1 LALVGTPHRH
11 PPYTEAPAFGDV
23 MKSVRVSAVIGL
35 TSGAGP
41 AISAQLMS
49 WTGLL
54 DQPVPVIP
62 GARVLNR
69 KLREPHE
76 RRANY
81 LRRLDL
87 RGEA

>member
-1 LALVGTPHRH
+1 
-11 PPYTEAPAFGDV
+11 
-23 MKSVRVSAVIGL
+23 MKSVRVSAVIGP
-35 TSGAGP
+35 TIGAGP

-49 WTGLL
+49 WIGLL

-69 KLREPHE
+69 KLREPNE
-76 RRANY
+76 RKANY